1 MKKLKLLIFIILIFY
16 YLRSCNVRSSIY
28 PFLFSQTPFFEDL
41 FPTRI
46 LHIILKYSYIY
57 PHPPSH
63 FLHPASGN
71 RTFLPAETYVSRLKS
86 LRFRPA
92 KRRKQ
97 EASLRLCP
105 CLFKT
110 TRPYFHPAPLHL
122 TTCTTF
128 PLPHFRNYTFFRI
141 FALDSQYYFMK
152 YKLLA
157 LDLDGTLTNSKKVI
171 TPRTRE
177 TLLKAQEKGVKI
189 ILASGRPTYGI
200 VPLAE
205 QLELQ
210 KYEGYI
216 LAYNG
221 GEITDWKTKEV
232 ICKNLLDP
240 EVLPYLYECA
250 KKNDFA
256 IVTYD
261 GEYVLTE
268 KPDDEY
274 VLKEALLNVMKI
286 KKVDNFLEA
295 VKHPIAKCLIVGD
308 PTRLAVLEKEMYD
321 HLKDRM
327 GVFRSEPYFLEL
339 VPKGIDKALSLAG
352 MLEKIGVSREEM
364 IAIGDGFNDLSMI
377 KYAGLGIAMANAQD
391 VVKENADF
399 ITLSNEE
406 DGVAYAA
413 EKFILS

>member
-1 MKKLKLLIFIILIFY
+1 MEQAVVKILLLGICGYGSNYIKEISERDIPGIKIEGICEVVPNAADLYPIIKEQNIP
-16 YLRSCNVRSSIY
+16 IY
-28 PFLFSQTPFFEDL
+28 QTPEDFYKEHTANL
-41 FPTRI
+41 AVVSTPI
-46 LHIILKYSYIY
+46 HLHYS
-57 PHPPSH
+57 
-63 FLHPASGN
+63 
-71 RTFLPAETYVSRLKS
+71 
-86 LRFRPA
+86 
-92 KRRKQ
+92 Q
-97 EASLRLCP
+97 
-105 CLFKT
+105 
-110 TRPYFHPAPLHL
+110 
-122 TTCTTF
+122 
-128 PLPHFRNYTFFRI
+128 
-141 FALDSQYYFMK
+141 
-152 YKLLA
+152 
-157 LDLDGTLTNSKKVI
+157 
-171 TPRTRE
+171 
-177 TLLKAQEKGVKI
+177 
-189 ILASGRPTYGI
+189 
-200 VPLAE
+200 
-205 QLELQ
+205 
-210 KYEGYI
+210 
-216 LAYNG
+216 
-221 GEITDWKTKEV
+221 
-232 ICKNLLDP
+232 
-240 EVLPYLYECA
+240 
-250 KKNDFA
+250 
-256 IVTYD
+256 IVTCLTH
-261 GEYVLTE
+261 GSNVLTE

>member
-1 MKKLKLLIFIILIFY
+1 
-16 YLRSCNVRSSIY
+16 
-28 PFLFSQTPFFEDL
+28 
-41 FPTRI
+41 
-46 LHIILKYSYIY
+46 
-57 PHPPSH
+57 
-63 FLHPASGN
+63 
-71 RTFLPAETYVSRLKS
+71 
-86 LRFRPA
+86 
-92 KRRKQ
+92 
-97 EASLRLCP
+97 
-105 CLFKT
+105 
-110 TRPYFHPAPLHL
+110 
-122 TTCTTF
+122 
-128 PLPHFRNYTFFRI
+128 
-141 FALDSQYYFMK
+141 MK
-152 YKLLA
+152 YKLLV
-157 LDLDGTLTNSKKVI
+157 LDLDGTLTNKQKKI
-171 TPRTRE
+171 TPHTKE
-177 TLLKAQEKGVKI
+177 TLLKIQEQGVKI
-189 ILASGRPTYGI
+189 VLASGRPTYGI
-200 VPLAE
+200 APLAE

-221 GEITDWKTKEV
+221 GEIIDWKTKELMY
-232 ICKNLLDP
+232 KNLLDHD
-240 EVLPYLYECA
+240 VLPYLYECA

-286 KKVDNFLEA
+286 KKVDNFLDANVMKIKKVDNFLDA
-295 VKHPIAKCLIVGD
+295 VKHPIAKCLIVGE
-308 PTRLAVLEKEMYD
+308 PTRLAELEKEMYE
-321 HLKDRM
+321 HLKDHM

-339 VPKGIDKALSLAG
+339 VPKGIDKAQSLAV
-352 MLEKIGVSREEM
+352 LLKEIGLTREEM

-377 KYAGLGIAMANAQD
+377 QYAGLGIAMANAQE